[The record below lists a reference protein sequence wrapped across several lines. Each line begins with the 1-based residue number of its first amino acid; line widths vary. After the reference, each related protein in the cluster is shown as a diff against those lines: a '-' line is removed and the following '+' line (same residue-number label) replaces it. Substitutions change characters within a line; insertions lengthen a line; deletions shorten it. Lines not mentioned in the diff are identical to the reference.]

1 MMQTKCVSRKQ
12 IYIIGVRNKPM
23 FNIANPELQGG
34 TNCSHIGQINN
45 NIRPNVNNDK
55 EETIHI
61 MTDSNLQHVFNLCT
75 IIDLN
80 LLAWW
85 KAANYGNKKWI
96 VSVTGRR
103 KMSQHSSDFSLILQD
118 CINDLC
124 TQTDCMFCTKLESE
138 ADLSR
143 EIYFLDLKNQANK
156 IVVEFEDQ
164 DLGDKHVLFTIQQ
177 SQEFCEKKKIYKFLK
192 LIHPFNVNAD
202 APMQTL
208 YLGSNVN
215 GCASKVGL
223 KGIHGV
229 YHNVKADQLLV
240 QMFVVKKQNISL
252 GEHPDLR
259 WRNDDHPEQF
269 SCVDVSII
277 VTENEPDDVM
287 IESIDW

>member
-1 MMQTKCVSRKQ
+1 MNDANKICLKKTD
-12 IYIIGVRNKPM
+12 IYNWSKKPM

-75 IIDLN
+75 N
-80 LLAWW
+80 RFEFAWW

-103 KMSQHSSDFSLILQD
+103 KMSQHPSDFSLILQD
-118 CINDLC
+118 FINDLC
-124 TQTDCMFCTKLESE
+124 TQTDCMFCTKLESK

-156 IVVEFEDQ
+156 NVVEFEDQ
-164 DLGDKHVLFTIQQ
+164 YLEDKHVLFTIQQ
-177 SQEFCEKKKIYKFLK
+177 SQEFCEKKKIYKFL
-192 LIHPFNVNAD
+192 D
-202 APMQTL
+202 APTQTL

-229 YHNVKADQLLV
+229 YHNVKADQLV